1 MKENQE
7 TDQRKIVVP
16 NSNKSDESD
25 NESIE

>member
-7 TDQRKIVVP
+7 TDQRKLVVP